1 MRTTSFLF
9 LVSTLLSGLSS
20 GGEVLLH
27 NGPTVSTPI
36 SSMESPETTS
46 EELEF
51 LKQFFIDTELL
62 EKLPQAIDT
71 TASAPLGAIRA
82 IELAG
87 KSGDLDKSRAF
98 VVKRLEF
105 LTSTTPKRVDYYLV
119 EMQVNGST
127 EHRIV
132 MMDGTVLEPRLKSEG
147 R

>member
-9 LVSTLLSGLSS
+9 LFSTLLTGLSLA
-20 GGEVLLH
+20 GEVLFH
-27 NGPTVSTPI
+27 TGPTVSTPV
-36 SSMESPETTS
+36 SSLESPEKTS

-51 LKQFFIDTELL
+51 IKQFFIDSGLL
-62 EKLPQAIDT
+62 EKLPPAIDT

-87 KSGDLDKSRAF
+87 QSGDLDKSRTF

-105 LTSTTPKRVDYYLV
+105 LTSTTPKRVDFYLV

-132 MMDGTVLEPRLKSEG
+132 LMDGTVLKPRLKNVG
-147 R
+147 K